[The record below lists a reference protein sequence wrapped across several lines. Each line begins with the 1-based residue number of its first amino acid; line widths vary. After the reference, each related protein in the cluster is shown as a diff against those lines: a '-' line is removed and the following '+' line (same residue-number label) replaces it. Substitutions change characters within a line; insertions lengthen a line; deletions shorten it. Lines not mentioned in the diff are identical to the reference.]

1 VELLA
6 AMAVAVAEPAVLYT
20 MLPMLLQLLHILQL
34 WVPPTVVPTAVAI
47 LASVVVTQ
55 ALLAWQLLWVV
66 VLAGVV
72 IQETD
77 FQVDLVVVVLEA
89 VEAVMPWLV
98 QLARVTVAVADMTMA
113 ASQLVAAVVD
123 MAVQAQAL
131 DINRVVMAAMDIY
144 LQVLDMPAVVA
155 DLVGFSLAL
164 LAETVRFRQAMALA
178 DLNTE
183 MPMAERTLAVGA
195 EV

>member
-1 VELLA
+1 
-6 AMAVAVAEPAVLYT
+6 
-20 MLPMLLQLLHILQL
+20 
-34 WVPPTVVPTAVAI
+34 
-47 LASVVVTQ
+47 
-55 ALLAWQLLWVV
+55 VV
-66 VLAGVV
+66 VLVGVV

-89 VEAVMPWLV
+89 VEADRSWLV
-98 QLARVTVAVADMTMA
+98 QPARVITAVADMTVA

-144 LQVLDMPAVVA
+144 LRVLDMPAVALDQAWIMPV
-155 DLVGFSLAL
+155 LAV
-164 LAETVRFRQAMALA
+164 EPVRFRLVMVAAVLRM
-178 DLNTE
+178 E
-183 MPMAERTLAVGA
+183 SEMAEQIPVAAV